1 MTGGQGMRQRCPPCS
16 SRALPLLRRVPCSGS
31 PPSWSCSAA
40 ARGLPSEWC
49 APWLSARTQQ
59 PAAPPL
65 CGPPAL
71 MRAPLRGKLAF
82 LYCSCSCSCLQLCA
96 SALAA
101 SVAAAAAFSACHAHA
116 LHQWDNSGNTM
127 PLCMRLDISHC
138 SDCMHAASRQCDSV
152 PTLQHWPGDTLV
164 SSYEECP
171 LHKGQVK
178 VREVLNTIG
187 RRRGS
192 LYH

>member
-1 MTGGQGMRQRCPPCS
+1 MVCS
-16 SRALPLLRRVPCSGS
+16 LAVCSHS
-31 PPSWSCSAA
+31 AARCSAFVRA
-40 ARGLPSEWC
+40 TCSDA
-49 APWLSARTQQ
+49 SATTRDVQ
-59 PAAPPL
+59 
-65 CGPPAL
+65 
-71 MRAPLRGKLAF
+71 LAF
-82 LYCSCSCSCLQLCA
+82 LFCSCSCSCLQLCA

-101 SVAAAAAFSACHAHA
+101 SAAAAAAFSACHAHA

-138 SDCMHAASRQCDSV
+138 SDCMHAASRHCDSV